1 MEVDPVQTSITSPS
15 AAADAPVRTRHA
27 RTTRRSVTRSP
38 SCSLRRLEGHH
49 KRRRKQDPVNDEDA
63 STVGC
68 LSFLKKISCTL
79 SCGGTTCSIKETE
92 PLSSSSST
100 GSSPTTTGS
109 SAATPPS
116 PLRPEAVSAVQTPQK
131 KSTKR
136 AAGAKRAPKKRV
148 CLADSAARVAPE
160 AAENVS
166 LP

>member
-1 MEVDPVQTSITSPS
+1 MEVEPVQTSIISPS
-15 AAADAPVRTRHA
+15 AAADAPVRTRRA

-38 SCSLRRLEGHH
+38 SCSSRRLEGHH

-116 PLRPEAVSAVQTPQK
+116 PLRPEAVSAAQTPQK